1 MKTAKII
8 PIPATVTSPPFCDRI
23 SAAAFVVALT
33 VPPVDVDVAA
43 FEEPAA
49 VAELV
54 AFPLAVALPVPLAFP
69 ADVTVEFEEAFDAFV
84 PAPVD
89 VPVAAEADLSAFV
102 LVED

>member
-33 VPPVDVDVAA
+33 VPPVDVDVIV

-69 ADVTVEFEEAFDAFV
+69 ADVTVEFEAFDAFV

-102 LVED
+102 FVVD

>member
-23 SAAAFVVALT
+23 SAAALT

-102 LVED
+102 FVED